1 MASWEVEWAGHQ
13 TGYYLEMVM
22 VLAWREVLEAIEP
35 QLWPS
40 LPSFS
45 SWLPPSLYH
54 AAQA

>member
-13 TGYYLEMVM
+13 TGCYSAMETVM
-22 VLAWREVLEAIEP
+22 VLAVREVMEAIEP

-45 SWLPPSLYH
+45 S
-54 AAQA
+54 